1 LDIGAYILGFI
12 IVTFSLVFGMFD
24 MNLNQSMKQNLF
36 ESIRSANQNA
46 LYDVQDDYNNQEVL
60 TTPMMLEAWLID
72 FAGSEDLKYKDLVIN
87 FVQLETEPPL
97 YLVYVKGYKDKY
109 AVISEDAY
117 AAYYSSTTIITK

>member
-1 LDIGAYILGFI
+1 
-12 IVTFSLVFGMFD
+12 VTFSLVFGMFD